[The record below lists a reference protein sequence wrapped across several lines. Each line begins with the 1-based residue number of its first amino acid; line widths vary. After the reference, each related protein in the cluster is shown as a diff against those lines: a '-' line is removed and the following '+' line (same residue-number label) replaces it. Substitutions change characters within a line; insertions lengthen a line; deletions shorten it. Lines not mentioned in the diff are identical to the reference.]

1 MSGGNFHP
9 HPIECNKYFQCE
21 HSASKVRTCIDVNV
35 LFLYIP
41 GLAGYK
47 GLVNRFVLTGVDDAV
62 VVTSGNGGEDV
73 VVTSLVFCEGG
84 LGGASG
90 ILLDQVYIKT
100 IHLRQ
105 CQFKV
110 KVKQ

>member
-1 MSGGNFHP
+1 
-9 HPIECNKYFQCE
+9 
-21 HSASKVRTCIDVNV
+21 

-47 GLVNRFVLTGVDDAV
+47 GLVNRFVLTGVDNAV

-84 LGGASG
+84 LGGASAG
-90 ILLDQVYIKT
+90 SGHTIPGLCGTQTFEFESKTVSPAHVLTFEALCSHWKYLLHSIG
-100 IHLRQ
+100 
-105 CQFKV
+105 
-110 KVKQ
+110 